1 MTTLTQNQVLNK
13 IKSFNF
19 SQRQDSSSAQMSD
32 AISFMTTIGYD
43 TTALVKEFEGWCHV
57 SEDHLYK
64 GAADVI
70 KVEQNAPIN
79 AALACSISNL
89 LGCYDASDVIKHCLL
104 NHKI

>member
-32 AISFMTTIGYD
+32 AIGFMASIGYD
-43 TTALVKEFEGWCHV
+43 TTALVKEFDGWCNV
-57 SEDHLYK
+57 SNDHIYK
-64 GAADVI
+64 DASAVI
-70 KVEQNAPIN
+70 KVDQNSPIN